1 VSNWKQFDQ
10 TDAEG
15 LRPRKKS
22 QVEVESDAES
32 EWSGLGRSDQDLRQG
47 VSSALVEIQRLLKEQ
62 NGHLKRIA
70 QGLDRG
76 LGAGDEEE
84 VEDSTIRE

>member
-1 VSNWKQFDQ
+1 M
-10 TDAEG
+10 DAEG
-15 LRPRKKS
+15 SWPWKKS
-22 QVEVESDAES
+22 WVEVESDAES
-32 EWSGLGRSDQDLRQG
+32 EWSGLGGRSDRDWRQG